1 MGETRKQYTF
11 FENDRCIVVYLVIFP
26 TYFIMMTTRGLRF
39 ASNEERTKLLDDND
53 DNIEVRFSG
62 SPKVTKKRV
71 RKLSDDEAF
80 DLVDVGNVPK
90 APPQDQCVETE
101 VQPGDTLASLSL
113 KYNIPVAELKRVNN
127 IVTETHFYALKRMKI
142 PVKTASLLT
151 EMLPSVH
158 EAKGEAKLENGWFV
172 RDVPSPV
179 QSGGTS
185 SLVSSS
191 PPSESEFE
199 LNLNHNESSENYAS
213 SSKSTK
219 KAKKFLKNVDK
230 DLARIKERLDLDGS
244 DEELET
250 FNSTV
255 TIPNHIE
262 DHNSNVTKSG
272 LFESIRASQGRTACC
287 LFIVIICVIIIVIL
301 IFAHYE
307 FGAIEEKHHHHF
319 KPDST
324 NQT

>member
-1 MGETRKQYTF
+1 M
-11 FENDRCIVVYLVIFP
+11 
-26 TYFIMMTTRGLRF
+26 
-39 ASNEERTKLLDDND
+39 
-53 DNIEVRFSG
+53 
-62 SPKVTKKRV
+62 
-71 RKLSDDEAF
+71 
-80 DLVDVGNVPK
+80 
-90 APPQDQCVETE
+90 
-101 VQPGDTLASLSL
+101 
-113 KYNIPVAELKRVNN
+113 
-127 IVTETHFYALKRMKI
+127 
-142 PVKTASLLT
+142 
-151 EMLPSVH
+151 
-158 EAKGEAKLENGWFV
+158 
-172 RDVPSPV
+172 
-179 QSGGTS
+179 
-185 SLVSSS
+185 
-191 PPSESEFE
+191 
-199 LNLNHNESSENYAS
+199 
-213 SSKSTK
+213 
-219 KAKKFLKNVDK
+219 DK

>member
-1 MGETRKQYTF
+1 MCRNRGQIFSIHCLETFKRINIDF
-11 FENDRCIVVYLVIFP
+11 F
-26 TYFIMMTTRGLRF
+26 
-39 ASNEERTKLLDDND
+39 
-53 DNIEVRFSG
+53 
-62 SPKVTKKRV
+62 
-71 RKLSDDEAF
+71 
-80 DLVDVGNVPK
+80 
-90 APPQDQCVETE
+90 Q

-158 EAKGEAKLENGWFV
+158 EAKGEAKYDKLNFISMRNDANKVSSFFRLENGWFV

-199 LNLNHNESSENYAS
+199 LNLNHNESSDNYAS

-219 KAKKFLKNVDK
+219 KV
-230 DLARIKERLDLDGS
+230 
-244 DEELET
+244 
-250 FNSTV
+250 
-255 TIPNHIE
+255 
-262 DHNSNVTKSG
+262 
-272 LFESIRASQGRTACC
+272 
-287 LFIVIICVIIIVIL
+287 
-301 IFAHYE
+301 
-307 FGAIEEKHHHHF
+307 
-319 KPDST
+319 
-324 NQT
+324 

>member
-1 MGETRKQYTF
+1 MTSSFYLFLGYVNDFNYF
-11 FENDRCIVVYLVIFP
+11 FR
-26 TYFIMMTTRGLRF
+26 
-39 ASNEERTKLLDDND
+39 
-53 DNIEVRFSG
+53 
-62 SPKVTKKRV
+62 
-71 RKLSDDEAF
+71 
-80 DLVDVGNVPK
+80 
-90 APPQDQCVETE
+90 
-101 VQPGDTLASLSL
+101 
-113 KYNIPVAELKRVNN
+113 
-127 IVTETHFYALKRMKI
+127 
-142 PVKTASLLT
+142 
-151 EMLPSVH
+151 
-158 EAKGEAKLENGWFV
+158 LENGWFV

-191 PPSESEFE
+191 PPSENEFE
-199 LNLNHNESSENYAS
+199 LNLNHNESSSENYAS

-219 KAKKFLKNVDK
+219 KVLYLVQFRLVSDVQNPHTSVLICEMQNCFIKRYNDLFFQAKKFLKNVDK
-230 DLARIKERLDLDGS
+230 DLARIKERLDLDES
-244 DEELET
+244 AEELET
-250 FNSTV
+250 FNSSV
-255 TIPNHIE
+255 TIHSHIE

>member
-1 MGETRKQYTF
+1 MCRNRGQIYSIHCLETFKRINIDF
-11 FENDRCIVVYLVIFP
+11 F
-26 TYFIMMTTRGLRF
+26 
-39 ASNEERTKLLDDND
+39 
-53 DNIEVRFSG
+53 
-62 SPKVTKKRV
+62 
-71 RKLSDDEAF
+71 
-80 DLVDVGNVPK
+80 
-90 APPQDQCVETE
+90 Q

-158 EAKGEAKLENGWFV
+158 EAKGEAKYDKLNFVSMRMRNDTNIFLFYFRLENGWFV

-199 LNLNHNESSENYAS
+199 LNLNHNESSDNYAS

-219 KAKKFLKNVDK
+219 KV
-230 DLARIKERLDLDGS
+230 
-244 DEELET
+244 
-250 FNSTV
+250 
-255 TIPNHIE
+255 
-262 DHNSNVTKSG
+262 
-272 LFESIRASQGRTACC
+272 
-287 LFIVIICVIIIVIL
+287 
-301 IFAHYE
+301 
-307 FGAIEEKHHHHF
+307 
-319 KPDST
+319 
-324 NQT
+324 

>member
-1 MGETRKQYTF
+1 
-11 FENDRCIVVYLVIFP
+11 
-26 TYFIMMTTRGLRF
+26 MMTSRGIRF
-39 ASNEERTKLLDDND
+39 NADEERIKLLDDIND
-53 DNIEVRFSG
+53 DYEVRFSS

-71 RKLSDDEAF
+71 RRGSDEVY

-127 IVTETHFYALKRMKI
+127 IVTETHFYPLKRIKI

-191 PPSESEFE
+191 PPSEAEFE
-199 LNLNHNESSENYAS
+199 LNLNHESSESA
-213 SSKSTK
+213 SKSAK

-230 DLARIKERLDLDGS
+230 DLARIKERLDLDEE
-244 DEELET
+244 DEEDNEASLT
-250 FNSTV
+250 MPMDNLNS
-255 TIPNHIE
+255 
-262 DHNSNVTKSG
+262 KSG
-272 LFESIRASQGRTACC
+272 SRIFDAIRASQGRTACC
-287 LFIVIICVIIIVIL
+287 LFIVIISVIISVIL
-301 IFAHYE
+301 FFAHYE

-319 KPDST
+319 KPDPPAPAPQASKLS
-324 NQT
+324 